1 MGMRRKD
8 KEIVDPAVLDA
19 ILRKGQV
26 MHLALADPQG
36 QPYVVPLGYGYAPGE
51 VVFHGALKGLKLDL
65 IRLNPQVSFDVVL
78 RPELVRDPDP
88 TEYSMRY
95 LSVIGTGIAEILED
109 PAEKQRCLDL
119 LMEHYEG
126 PQDPLPPEALAR
138 TAVVRIRV
146 TSLTGKGSGY
156 PKPRTPEEV

>member
-1 MGMRRKD
+1 MGMRLKD

-51 VVFHGALKGLKLDL
+51 VVLHGAMKGLKLDL
-65 IRLNPQVSFDVVL
+65 IRQNPRVSFNVVL
-78 RPELVRDPDP
+78 RPELVRNPDH

-95 LSVIGTGIAEILED
+95 ISVIGTGEAEILED
-109 PAEKQRCLDL
+109 PTEKQRCLDV
-119 LMEHYEG
+119 LMGQYGG
-126 PQDPLPPEALAR
+126 PQDPLPEDALAR
-138 TAVVRIRV
+138 TAVIRLRV
-146 TSLTGKGSGY
+146 TSLTGKFSGY
-156 PKPRTPEEV
+156 PKPLSPQDL